1 MSCTNLKVLHCFSLF
16 RLTHVTSCFVEMMSS
31 LLTPEWAMRGLLL
44 LKSPPAP
51 TRNNIEHPRTC
62 GTIYR
67 QHWVTECYGSPR
79 WSDYL
84 QHTLYEVNWAGRRHY
99 IILGGL
105 MSLPASMNI
114 WRVIK
119 KTEPG
124 WRLTLCFHKRLIC
137 ILFSNNFFLWQG
149 SQWQSR
155 NCSTCRVI
163 VLLVKMPHEAAGFS
177 LGTCVCRP
185 RVQRMLLV
193 REPMKMVHFT
203 NQK

>member
-1 MSCTNLKVLHCFSLF
+1 MSCSNLKVLHCFSRF

-44 LKSPPAP
+44 LKSPPP
-51 TRNNIEHPRTC
+51 PPRSNIEHPRTC
-62 GTIYR
+62 ATIYR

-84 QHTLYEVNWAGRRHY
+84 QHTLYEVNWTGRRHY

-105 MSLPASMNI
+105 MSLPVSLNI
-114 WRVIK
+114 WHVIR

-137 ILFSNNFFLWQG
+137 ILFFNNFFYG
-149 SQWQSR
+149 SD
-155 NCSTCRVI
+155 
-163 VLLVKMPHEAAGFS
+163 KAGTVPLAGWSFY
-177 LGTCVCRP
+177 L
-185 RVQRMLLV
+185 
-193 REPMKMVHFT
+193 
-203 NQK
+203 